1 MDYVCLVF
9 LPRRVFDF
17 LKDYFILG
25 SILVYAMPEGSGY
38 ELLTLTA
45 SVFGGE
51 SVFFSP
57 NFGVSSSS
65 KKSLSN
71 FYCYRYLKKKLS

>member
-25 SILVYAMPEGSGY
+25 SILVSAMPEGSGY

-51 SVFFSP
+51 SVLSFLQTSVFP
-57 NFGVSSSS
+57 RQVR
-65 KKSLSN
+65 SLCQT
-71 FYCYRYLKKKLS
+71 FIVIGT